1 MTVKDEKQAVDADG
15 TEGTATNPRLSKG
28 AKEAL
33 RLAFDPA
40 GGPVQD
46 IVLREMARYAGA
58 AAAELASSA
67 ASGPASVVVSLA
79 EAQQAAAN
87 AMGAAR
93 PPVPTALELFAP
105 LTAAARQTESDRET
119 LRVAAELASSP
130 PAPRGPRAGRTTRVR
145 GRPRRGWTFPSSER
159 CPCRECRRFPWTQSC

>member
-1 MTVKDEKQAVDADG
+1 M
-15 TEGTATNPRLSKG
+15 
-28 AKEAL
+28 
-33 RLAFDPA
+33 
-40 GGPVQD
+40 
-46 IVLREMARYAGA
+46 LREMARYAGA

-105 LTAAARQTESDRET
+105 LTAAARQTESDRSAQ
-119 LRVAAELASSP
+119 VAAELASSP